1 MCFADVT
8 VTDGW
13 MTLLGGTFVTL
24 VISAIAWA
32 VRTNNAVDALKTQ
45 IKHLDEKV
53 EQGLRPFD
61 GQRDKH
67 EALDRRVVM
76 LEEQG
81 RTIFKAIE
89 KMDGKLDRLIER
101 EDKHA

>member
-1 MCFADVT
+1 MLISDIV
-8 VTDGW
+8 VSDSW
-13 MTLLGGTFVTL
+13 LTLIGGLFVAQIL
-24 VISAIAWA
+24 AAVAWA

-53 EQGLRPFD
+53 EAGLRPFD

-67 EALDRRVVM
+67 EALDRRVVT

-81 RTIFKAIE
+81 RTIFKALE
-89 KMDGKLDRLIER
+89 KMDAKLDKLVDRDGHR
-101 EDKHA
+101 E

>member
-1 MCFADVT
+1 MWFAEIVVSDSWLIFIGSV
-8 VTDGW
+8 
-13 MTLLGGTFVTL
+13 FVAQVL
-24 VISAIAWA
+24 AAAAWA
-32 VRTNNAVDALKTQ
+32 VRTNNAVDALKNQ

-53 EQGLRPFD
+53 EHSIRPFD
-61 GQRDKH
+61 GQRDRH

-89 KMDGKLDRLIER
+89 KMDSKLDRLIER

>member
-1 MCFADVT
+1 MWFADV
-8 VTDGW
+8 VVSDGW
-13 MTLLGGTFVTL
+13 LLFLGGVFVAQVL
-24 VISAIAWA
+24 AAIGWA

>member
-1 MCFADVT
+1 MIFAEV
-8 VTDGW
+8 VVSDGW
-13 MTLLGGTFVTL
+13 LML
-24 VISAIAWA
+24 VAGLFAAQVLAAIAWA
-32 VRTNNAVDALKTQ
+32 VRTNNAVDALKAQ

-53 EQGLRPFD
+53 EAGLRPFD

-89 KMDGKLDRLIER
+89 KMDSKLDRLIER
-101 EDKHA
+101 E

>member
-1 MCFADVT
+1 MLLAELVL
-8 VTDGW
+8 TDSW
-13 MTLLGGTFVTL
+13 LMLIGGTFVAQ
-24 VISAIAWA
+24 IIAAIAWA

-53 EQGLRPFD
+53 EAGLRPFD
-61 GQRDKH
+61 GQREKH

>member
-1 MCFADVT
+1 MIFADV
-8 VTDGW
+8 VVSDGW
-13 MTLLGGTFVTL
+13 LML
-24 VISAIAWA
+24 VAGLFAAQVLAAIAWA

>member
-1 MCFADVT
+1 MLLAELVL
-8 VTDGW
+8 TDSW
-13 MTLLGGTFVTL
+13 LMLIGGTFVAQ
-24 VISAIAWA
+24 IIAAIAWA

-89 KMDGKLDRLIER
+89 KMDSKLDRLIER

>member
-1 MCFADVT
+1 MLLAELVL
-8 VTDGW
+8 TDSW
-13 MTLLGGTFVTL
+13 LMLIGGTFVAQ
-24 VISAIAWA
+24 IIAAIAWA

>member
-1 MCFADVT
+1 MWLAEIVVSDTWLVLF
-8 VTDGW
+8 
-13 MTLLGGTFVTL
+13 GGTFVTL
-24 VISAIAWA
+24 ALSAIAWA
-32 VRTNNAVDALKTQ
+32 VRTNNAVDALKAQ

-53 EQGLRPFD
+53 EAGLRPFD

-89 KMDGKLDRLIER
+89 KMDAKLDRLIER
-101 EDKHA
+101 EDKH

>member
-1 MCFADVT
+1 MWLSDVI
-8 VTDGW
+8 VSDGW
-13 MTLLGGTFVTL
+13 LLFLGGVFVAQVL
-24 VISAIAWA
+24 AAIGWA

-53 EQGLRPFD
+53 EAGLRPFD

-67 EALDRRVVM
+67 EALDRRVVT

-81 RTIFKAIE
+81 RTIFKALE
-89 KMDGKLDRLIER
+89 KMDAKLDKLVDRDGHR
-101 EDKHA
+101 E